1 MRLHKSRAN
10 EARRDDLDSIFQER
24 RRKITLVG
32 KLSKSSRRCFG
43 NVPPWRL
50 QTSASRQ
57 PTQAAF
63 WGCQEYRHAHFH
75 HSSSLACKGRGGRS
89 AHYLSWVGA
98 FIRSLFS
105 LVGRAPAQQAGGHGL
120 ESHRR
125 LCMLVQANPMRLH
138 KSRANETRRDDLD
151 SIFQER
157 RRKITL
163 VGKLSKSSRRCNVP
177 PWRLQTSASPTAHT
191 GSVLGL
197 SGVSARAL
205 PPFQQP
211 CLQGKGGGGALCT
224 LPILSWNIHQEPL

>member
-1 MRLHKSRAN
+1 MCRL
-10 EARRDDLDSIFQER
+10 
-24 RRKITLVG
+24 G
-32 KLSKSSRRCFG
+32 
-43 NVPPWRL
+43 
-50 QTSASRQ
+50 
-57 PTQAAF
+57 
-63 WGCQEYRHAHFH
+63 
-75 HSSSLACKGRGGRS
+75 ACKLQPPDSPHRQRFGAVRSIGTRTSTIPAAWGGRS

-163 VGKLSKSSRRCNVP
+163 VGKLSKSSRRCFGNVP
-177 PWRLQTSASPTAHT
+177 PWRLQTSASRQPTQAAFWGCQEYRHAHFHH
-191 GSVLGL
+191 SSSL
-197 SGVSARAL
+197 A
-205 PPFQQP
+205 
-211 CLQGKGGGGALCT
+211 CKGRGGALHT
-224 LPILSWNIHQEPL
+224 SYLELEHSSGASLA